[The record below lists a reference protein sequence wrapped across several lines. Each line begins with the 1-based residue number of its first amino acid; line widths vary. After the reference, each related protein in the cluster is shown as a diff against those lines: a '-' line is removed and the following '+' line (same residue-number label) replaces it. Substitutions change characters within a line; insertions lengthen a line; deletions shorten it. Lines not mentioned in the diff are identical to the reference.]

1 MGSIT
6 YQLQRADGT
15 ESRFEVDIERPA
27 RMAEQN
33 SEDHPDWTRLSC
45 NQCPNCPFSAEE
57 FLYCPAAIEIEE
69 VANHFA
75 NTSSIERTD
84 VWVHSEERSY
94 FKNTDMQSALKSLF
108 GLIMASSPC
117 PILSRLRPLAHFHL
131 PFASL
136 QETIHRLVGTYLI
149 NQYMH
154 LREGE
159 KADWELRG
167 VEELYRELKA
177 VNMQLMKR
185 IRLASKDDASI
196 NAIQTFIS
204 ITSIVEMGVD
214 DIVEKMTPILRQGL

>member
-1 MGSIT
+1 MSIIT
-6 YQLQRADGT
+6 YQLQREGAA
-15 ESRFEVDIERPA
+15 ECRFEVDVERPE

-33 SEDHPDWTRLSC
+33 SETHPEWTLLEN
-45 NQCPNCPFSAEE
+45 NQCPNCPFNSKEYR
-57 FLYCPAAIEIEE
+57 YCPAAIEIEE
-69 VANHFA
+69 IAASFA
-75 NTSSIERTD
+75 NTTSIERTD
-84 VWVHSEERSY
+84 VWVHSDERSY

-131 PFASL
+131 PFATL

-149 NQYMH
+149 NQYMNYS
-154 LREGE
+154 EGE
-159 KADWELRG
+159 KADWDLHG

-177 VNMQLMKR
+177 VNLQLMKR
-185 IRLASKDDASI
+185 IRLASKEDASI

-214 DIVEKMTPILRQGL
+214 DIVEKMTPILRKGL